1 MWSRILLGIFIAG
14 SWLGGC
20 SQQSAEEL
28 FAAGEAAAD
37 DPATADQAV
46 AHFTAFIERFSQS
59 PRAPEALRKLAGLAQ
74 QQGKMQEAIGYYERV
89 LAEYP
94 DSGHGDEA
102 QFMIAFI
109 YEEYIRDLEK
119 ARRAYQRVIENYPDS
134 ELAASARHLLPNV
147 GRAPQEW
154 VQFQDEAAAP

>member
-14 SWLGGC
+14 SWWGGC
-20 SQQSAEEL
+20 GQQSAEEL
-28 FAAGEAAAD
+28 FAAGEAAAA

-46 AHFTAFIERFSQS
+46 AHFTAFLERFSQA
-59 PRAPEALRKLAGLAQ
+59 PQAPEALRKLAGLAQ
-74 QQGKMQEAIGYYERV
+74 QQGKMQEAIGHYERV
-89 LAEYP
+89 VAEYP

-109 YEEYIRDLEK
+109 YEEYIRDLEE
-119 ARRAYQRVIENYPDS
+119 ARRAYRRVIENYPDS
-134 ELAASARHLLPNV
+134 ELAVSARHLLPNV

-154 VQFQDEAAAP
+154 VQFQDKVAVP